1 MGLGDAIICA
11 PIIAKHAAENP
22 NETIWVP
29 AWVHN
34 HESVKSF
41 FVNYPN
47 VSLILFHNEQDYIRE
62 FVSQAD
68 IKLGFYN
75 PELPQ
80 LRGEN
85 FIMWFYRQA
94 QMTQADRWKWC
105 PIQDAAELIVQIPSF
120 FNGNHIFMH
129 HDAKR
134 RFIIDYAYG
143 GIINSFKKNVG
154 IFHVEDYAAPSILG
168 YVKMINQANE
178 IHCIDSSFIH
188 LAEALETTGKLF
200 YHQYARPNSTDN
212 YQFRKPWKTIKE

>member
-75 PELPQ
+75 HELPQ
-80 LRGEN
+80 LPGEN

-94 QMTQADRWKWC
+94 QMRQADRWKWC
-105 PIQDAAELIVQIPSF
+105 PIQDAAKKCDLPYNPQWPIDECVLVQFHELFRLKVSGEKTCNTVPLP
-120 FNGNHIFMH
+120 G
-129 HDAKR
+129 
-134 RFIIDYAYG
+134 
-143 GIINSFKKNVG
+143 
-154 IFHVEDYAAPSILG
+154 SILRLS
-168 YVKMINQANE
+168 KFISQSPE
-178 IHCIDSSFIH
+178 IHVLDSSLLH
-188 LAEALETTGKLF
+188 LAEALETKGRLI
-200 YHQYARPNSTDN
+200 YHKYARPNSTDN
-212 YQFRKPWKTIKE
+212 YQFRKQWTTIKE